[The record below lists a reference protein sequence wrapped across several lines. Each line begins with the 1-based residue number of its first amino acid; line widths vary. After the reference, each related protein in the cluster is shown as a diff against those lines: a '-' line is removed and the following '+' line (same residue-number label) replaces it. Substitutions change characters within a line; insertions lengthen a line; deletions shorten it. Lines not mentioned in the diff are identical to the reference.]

1 MTDAVINH
9 RALKFIEAVK
19 VAYVDGGK
27 SYNGVAVEL
36 GTNSHKIRHIMERH
50 WPASIR
56 PQKLRKKGPRPD
68 EQMSLRSLGQ
78 FNVGDCTECRV
89 PLVSKIEHIAG
100 SQICGFCLPGAARPR

>member
-1 MTDAVINH
+1 MTDDVISH

-19 VAYVDGGK
+19 EAYDGGK
-27 SYNGVAVEL
+27 GYNGVAVKL
-36 GTNSHKIRHIMERH
+36 GTSSHRIRYIMERH
-50 WPASIR
+50 WPGSIR
-56 PQKLRKKGPRPD
+56 PQKLRRKGRGRSD

-100 SQICGFCLPGAARPR
+100 SQTCGYCLPGAARPR